1 MKAGWTTARLDEL
14 CSFQNGLWKGKKPPF
29 VHAGV
34 LRNTNFG
41 PNGVLKME
49 PSAIAQLD
57 VEQRQFEKRSLETGD
72 IILEKSGG
80 GPKQA
85 VGRVAFFPGAD
96 SAYSFSNFTTRCRVA
111 DRTRLEPAFLHKF
124 LHHCY
129 ISGQTE
135 AMQSHS
141 TGIRNLKLDQYKTLE
156 VPLPPLDEQR
166 RIVAK
171 LDDATDF
178 VSKAT
183 EAVGVARSEADALR
197 SQILNKAFG
206 QRVGDA
212 PSMELKDV
220 CRFINGRA
228 YKKTEFLDSGPYPVL
243 RVGNFFTNANWV
255 YSDLELDSEKYC
267 EAGDLLYAW
276 SASFG
281 PRLWAGPKA
290 IFHYHIWKVVP
301 NESLVLKD
309 YLFRLLQWD
318 VAQIRNDHGTGAT
331 MMHVTKGNME
341 ARTVRIPALADQ
353 RAICAEVA
361 AADLEMDA
369 LDRALAKKS
378 SELGALLPAI
388 LNDLIAG

>member
-1 MKAGWTTARLDEL
+1 MSASAVPLGEVITLEY
-14 CSFQNGLWKGKKPPF
+14 GKPLPQSERREDGP
-29 VHAGV
+29 VPV
-34 LRNTNFG
+34 FG
-41 PNGVLKME
+41 ANGVKDTTHQPLVADAGIVVGRKGTAGAVTLTDG
-49 PSAIAQLD
+49 PFWPLD
-57 VEQRQFEKRSLETGD
+57 VTYYVQHDESETDRHYLYYLLQALELPRLAKGV
-72 IILEKSGG
+72 K
-80 GPKQA
+80 
-85 VGRVAFFPGAD
+85 PGI
-96 SAYSFSNFTTRCRVA
+96 N
-111 DRTRLEPAFLHKF
+111 
-124 LHHCY
+124 
-129 ISGQTE
+129 
-135 AMQSHS
+135 
-141 TGIRNLKLDQYKTLE
+141 RNDVYGLP
-156 VPLPPLDEQR
+156 VRIPPLDEQR

-243 RVGNFFTNANWV
+243 RVGNFFTNANRV